1 MTAVSAGPVQERDG
15 AGGGKNFCTVTPNT
29 SCSAESPGASNLK
42 ISRMDKTAGSV
53 RGGDEV
59 YLLCD
64 KVQKGKSHSLQ
75 TKPSGGAV
83 AGEIWGSWVVRGL
96 CPWSLFGA
104 RRQAVPVPLVS
115 PDDIEV
121 RFYED
126 DENGW
131 QAFGDFSP
139 TDVHKQVQG
148 MWGVSCS
155 ASRQMNALWG
165 EVAPAPEM
173 GRTSCLSCPAHSM
186 PLFSAHPPTT
196 SPRSTVLSPSS
207 CS

>member
-1 MTAVSAGPVQERDG
+1 M
-15 AGGGKNFCTVTPNT
+15 TPNM

-75 TKPSGGAV
+75 MKPSGGAV
-83 AGEIWGSWVVRGL
+83 AGEIWVPWVVRAL
-96 CPWSLFGA
+96 CPWSLFET
-104 RRQAVPVPLVS
+104 RRKAVPVPLLS

-148 MWGVSCS
+148 RGGVSCS
-155 ASRQMNALWG
+155 APRHMNALWG
-165 EVAPAPEM
+165 EVAPAP
-173 GRTSCLSCPAHSM
+173 G
-186 PLFSAHPPTT
+186 
-196 SPRSTVLSPSS
+196 
-207 CS
+207 